1 MRKIENLIN
10 PIEKV
15 FCNTSLDFAENL
27 KHSDPH
33 HVGWDRIG
41 QTGKMYYRNW

>member
-15 FCNTSLDFAENL
+15 FCITLSGFAENL
-27 KHSDPH
+27 KHSETQNL
-33 HVGWDRIG
+33 GLYRIG
-41 QTGKMYYRNW
+41 QTGKIYYRNW